1 MASFIEEFK
10 TFAIKGNVIDLAVGV
25 IIGTA
30 FGKIVTSLVTDILMP
45 PMGLILNRV
54 NFSELYWN
62 LSGTAYP
69 SLEAAQKAGAPT
81 LNYGLF
87 LTNIFGFA
95 ITALAVFIF
104 IKQLNRF
111 RPAEEKKPTSPT
123 KQEAL
128 LAEIRDILK
137 TRK

>member
-45 PMGLILNRV
+45 PMGLSLNRV